1 MKSFTRKLIL
11 YCTGVIFIGFFVV
24 YILFNAMVGSYIRA
38 EAEQELNLGI
48 IDAENISRRLY
59 LSMTEVEY
67 DGESENDDI
76 SVHNEITQGITIASG
91 IRTSEINPI
100 NDIPISSVIRVS
112 PYDGFHISSLSVS
125 LGHAY
130 TFLPMRQSIINTGTI
145 MIDAHMGEIIMPS
158 LEFLP
163 DNQIAQIEFL
173 SMYYLDNRSL
183 FANGGMV
190 IATDANSTHYMRA
203 INQTMGDES
212 ISILLYTDIS
222 SAIAFMNSMNNRL
235 ILLLVL
241 SGLASLT
248 IAALMSI
255 RFKKAI
261 NRLCKHAETIGHGDF
276 DKTAGAFHDSEFT
289 RLSNSMNEMSNMLKT
304 YEGNQK
310 QFFQNASHELRTPL
324 MSIQGYAEGII
335 DGIFDKD
342 EAAEIILSEGQKM
355 TDMVGELLFLS
366 RMDSHPQ
373 KSFTVSPINIRGLLS
388 ECAEQMKPIAAN
400 VNKTITLSETPPEA
414 AITGD
419 REKLTCAII
428 NVLSNAVRHAKSDIT
443 LNCVINENTLKIEV
457 CDDGDGIDAAD
468 LPRLFERFYKGRD
481 GNAGLGLAISKE
493 IIKNHGGDI
502 TAGNK
507 PKGGAV
513 FVVELPL
520 IPS

>member
-1 MKSFTRKLIL
+1 MKSFTQKLIL
-11 YCTGVIFIGFFVV
+11 YCTGVISIGFFVV

-38 EAEQELNLGI
+38 EAERELNLGVM
-48 IDAENISRRLY
+48 DAESITQRLY
-59 LSMTEVEY
+59 HAMTEIEF
-67 DGESENDDI
+67 DGESENEDI
-76 SVHNEITQGITIASG
+76 LVHGEITQGITITSG
-91 IRTSEINPI
+91 IRASESYPL

-145 MIDAHMGEIIMPS
+145 MIDADMGEIIMPS

-173 SMYYLDNRSL
+173 SMYYMDNRGL

-190 IATDANSTHYMRA
+190 IATDADSTHYMRA
-203 INQTMGDES
+203 INQTMGGES

-222 SAIAFMNSMNNRL
+222 SAIAFMNSMNSRL

-248 IAALMSI
+248 IAAFMSM

-261 NRLCKHAETIGHGDF
+261 NRLCRHAETIGHGEF
-276 DKTAGAFHDSEFT
+276 DKTAGIFHDSEFT
-289 RLSNSMNEMSNMLKT
+289 RLSNSMDEMSNMLKT

-355 TDMVGELLFLS
+355 TGLVGELLFLS
-366 RMDSHPQ
+366 RMDSHLE
-373 KSFTVSPINIRGLLS
+373 KSPAVSPINIRDLLS
-388 ECAEQMKPIAAN
+388 ECAEQIKPIAAN
-400 VNKTITLSETPPEA
+400 ANKTIALSEIPSKAT
-414 AITGD
+414 ITGD
-419 REKLTCAII
+419 REKLICAIT

-443 LNCVINENTLKIEV
+443 LDCVINENTLKVEV
-457 CDDGDGIDAAD
+457 CDDGDGIDTAD

-507 PKGGAV
+507 PEGGAV
-513 FVVELPL
+513 FMIKLPF